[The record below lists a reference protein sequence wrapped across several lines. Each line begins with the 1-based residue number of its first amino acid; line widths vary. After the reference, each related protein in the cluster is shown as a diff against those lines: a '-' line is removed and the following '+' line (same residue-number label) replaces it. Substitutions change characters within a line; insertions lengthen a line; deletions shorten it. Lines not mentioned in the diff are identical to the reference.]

1 LNPFDRIK
9 QKISCMSRKL
19 TFLLAQMTSR
29 ELQHEIDLLIQ
40 ECNYVRAET
49 EKKAGPQTD
58 A

>member
-1 LNPFDRIK
+1 
-9 QKISCMSRKL
+9 MSRKL
-19 TFLLAQMTSR
+19 TFLRAQMTSR

>member
-1 LNPFDRIK
+1 MNPFERIK
-9 QKISCMSRKL
+9 QKISCMNRKL
-19 TFLLAQMTSR
+19 TLLRAQMTSK

-49 EKKAGPQTD
+49 EKEASPQAD